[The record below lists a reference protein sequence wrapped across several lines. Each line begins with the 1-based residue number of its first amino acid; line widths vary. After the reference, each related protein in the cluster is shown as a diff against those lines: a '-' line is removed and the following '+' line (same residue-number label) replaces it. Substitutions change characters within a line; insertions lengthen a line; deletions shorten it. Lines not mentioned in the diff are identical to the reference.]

1 MSVDAA
7 ALYEVSDAT
16 WPAARKWDDGP
27 WTLRD
32 GAGGGKRASATT
44 ARGDVTDQ
52 DIPKAEAAMKAMGQR
67 SLFMIRE
74 GDDVLDAMLAARGYD
89 LIDEVVLYT
98 APIGMLTDIPIP
110 PVTCFTIWE
119 PLAIMAEI
127 WAKGGIGAA
136 RLAVMGRAAV
146 KTGILNRWNEQ
157 PGGVA
162 FAAVHNGVTMVHAVE
177 VLEHQRKVG
186 VAQWMM
192 RAAAFWGAKQGA
204 QHIAVLC
211 VTANKP
217 ANALYTKLGFTRVGT
232 YHYRQAPQ

>member
-32 GAGGGKRASATT
+32 GAGGGKRASAAT

-74 GDDVLDAMLAARGYD
+74 GDDALDAMLAARGYD
-89 LIDEVVLYT
+89 LIDEVALYT

-232 YHYRQAPQ
+232 YHYRQVPQ

>member
-32 GAGGGKRASATT
+32 GAGGGKRASAAT
-44 ARGDVTDQ
+44 ARSDVTDQ

-74 GDDVLDAMLAARGYD
+74 GDDALDAMLAARGYD
-89 LIDEVVLYT
+89 LIDEVALYT

-211 VTANKP
+211 ATANKP
-217 ANALYTKLGFTRVGT
+217 ANALYTKLGFTSVGT

>member
-1 MSVDAA
+1 MSVDAV
-7 ALYEVSDAT
+7 ALYEVLDAT
-16 WPAARKWDDGP
+16 WPAACKWEDGP

-32 GAGGGKRASATT
+32 GAGGGKRASAAT
-44 ARGDVTDQ
+44 ARAAVTDQ
-52 DIPKAEAAMKAMGQR
+52 DIPKAEAAMTAMGQR

-74 GDDVLDAMLAARGYD
+74 GDDALDAMLAARGYD
-89 LIDEVVLYT
+89 LIDEVVLYS

-127 WAKGGIGAA
+127 WAKGGIGPA
-136 RLAVMGRAAV
+136 RLAVMDRAAV

-177 VLEHQRKVG
+177 VLEHQRKAG

-232 YHYRQAPQ
+232 YHYRQAPH

>member
-32 GAGGGKRASATT
+32 GAGGGKRASAAT

-74 GDDVLDAMLAARGYD
+74 GDDALDAMLAARGYD
-89 LIDEVVLYT
+89 LIDEVALYT

-127 WAKGGIGAA
+127 WANGGIGAA

-232 YHYRQAPQ
+232 YHYRQVPQ

>member
-32 GAGGGKRASATT
+32 GAGGGKRASAAT

-74 GDDVLDAMLAARGYD
+74 GDDALDAMLAARGYD
-89 LIDEVVLYT
+89 LIDEVALYT

-211 VTANKP
+211 ATANKP
-217 ANALYTKLGFTRVGT
+217 ANALYTKLGFTSVGT

>member
-32 GAGGGKRASATT
+32 GAGGGKRASAAT

-74 GDDVLDAMLAARGYD
+74 GDDALDAMLAARGYD
-89 LIDEVVLYT
+89 LIDEVALYT

-110 PVTCFTIWE
+110 PVTRPTTRTPCA
-119 PLAIMAEI
+119 PLSPPGVSKISTP
-127 WAKGGIGAA
+127 GA
-136 RLAVMGRAAV
+136 
-146 KTGILNRWNEQ
+146 
-157 PGGVA
+157 P
-162 FAAVHNGVTMVHAVE
+162 
-177 VLEHQRKVG
+177 
-186 VAQWMM
+186 
-192 RAAAFWGAKQGA
+192 
-204 QHIAVLC
+204 
-211 VTANKP
+211 
-217 ANALYTKLGFTRVGT
+217 
-232 YHYRQAPQ
+232 

>member
-32 GAGGGKRASATT
+32 GAGGGKRASAAT

-74 GDDVLDAMLAARGYD
+74 GDDALDAMLAARGYD
-89 LIDEVVLYT
+89 LIDEVALYT

>member
-32 GAGGGKRASATT
+32 GAGGGKRASAAT

-74 GDDVLDAMLAARGYD
+74 GDDALDAMLAARGYD
-89 LIDEVVLYT
+89 LIAVGAV
-98 APIGMLTDIPIP
+98 APTVRLVKD
-110 PVTCFTIWE
+110 
-119 PLAIMAEI
+119 A
-127 WAKGGIGAA
+127 GAA
-136 RLAVMGRAAV
+136 LVGSKLDDAA
-146 KTGILNRWNEQ
+146 I
-157 PGGVA
+157 
-162 FAAVHNGVTMVHAVE
+162 AAMVHAVE

-232 YHYRQAPQ
+232 CHYRQAPQ